1 MEVEGI
7 IQQAEFSSLVISKSG
22 DGKLCFCVVAGPT
35 APASK
40 YKWNAEVSWMNKNVK
55 EVGLISEYIL
65 SPNKSLHV

>member
-40 YKWNAEVSWMNKNVK
+40 YK
-55 EVGLISEYIL
+55 
-65 SPNKSLHV
+65 